1 VNDLNREAPTCL
13 AICTL
18 CERQTSDALVP
29 WCGERLCLVCTD
41 LSLDLLALA
50 IADLM
55 TAAAET
61 ASPRQEQPAS
71 PDGTVLI

>member
-1 VNDLNREAPTCL
+1 MNNLIRN
-13 AICTL
+13 CTL

-29 WCGERLCLVCTD
+29 WCGEQLCRACTD

-50 IADLM
+50 IADRM
-55 TAAAET
+55 AAAAET
-61 ASPRQEQPAS
+61 ASPAGPVT